1 MSEITSI
8 LCAVD
13 FSEYSERALAYA
25 MRVAVGYG
33 AKLLVLHVMPPFQPA
48 VTDAIAVDNRELT
61 ERNLHELIARRR
73 LPAADIET
81 LLVESTDPPQRILE
95 CAEAFECDLIVTGSH
110 GRGGAPLVLL
120 GSVVE
125 ALLHRSS
132 LPMLIVPKDLNR
144 LADHSAVFSQ
154 IICAIDFSMASLNA
168 LALALAMAQ
177 EGGSHLTLLHIVD
190 TPPELS
196 HAPLPLDR
204 FVAPLRAQVKASA
217 LQHLRGLVPARTT
230 DSFRVDANVLEGGV
244 AKQVLRVARQTQA
257 DLIVMGVHG
266 RNVFDLAFFGSNS
279 KDVIRQ
285 ATCPVLIV
293 PALRRSDASKQ
304 AS

>member
-1 MSEITSI
+1 MIDITSI

-25 MRVAVGYG
+25 MRVAVRYG
-33 AKLLVLHVMPPFQPA
+33 ARLLVLHVMPPLQPA
-48 VTDAIAVDNRELT
+48 VTDGMAADNRELT
-61 ERNLHELIARRR
+61 ERNLQELVARRC
-73 LPAADIET
+73 LAAADVET
-81 LLVESTDPPQRILE
+81 LLVESTDPSQRILE
-95 CAEAFECDLIVTGSH
+95 CAKAFECDLIVTGSH

-132 LPMLIVPKDLNR
+132 LPLLIVPKDLDT
-144 LADHSAVFSQ
+144 LANNNGAFSQ
-154 IICAIDFSMASLNA
+154 IICAVDFSMASLNA
-168 LALALAMAQ
+168 LALALAMAK
-177 EGGSHLTLLHIVD
+177 ESCSHLTLLHVVD

-196 HAPLPLDR
+196 HAPQPLDR
-204 FVAPLRAQVKASA
+204 FVAPLRAQAKASA
-217 LQHLRGLVPARTT
+217 LQHLRGLIPAHTI
-230 DSFRVDANVLEGGV
+230 DSGRVDATVLEGG
-244 AKQVLRVARQTQA
+244 ASKQVLRVARQTQA